1 VILADTSAWV
11 EYLRGTES
19 PTDLR
24 LDAIIRHGEELGTTD
39 VVVME
44 LLAGARD
51 ARDRERLRRLLYGV
65 DFLPV
70 GGLTAFEAA
79 AELARVCR
87 GAGEPVRGLTDCL
100 VAVVAIRD
108 GASVLH
114 QDRDF
119 ETMARHSTLR
129 LEAA

>member
-1 VILADTSAWV
+1 MILADTSAWV
-11 EYLRGTES
+11 EYLRRTES
-19 PTDLR
+19 RVDRR
-24 LDAIIRHGEELGTTD
+24 LDAIIRSGQELGTTD

-51 ARDRERLRRLLYGV
+51 VRARDHVRRLLYGI

-79 AELARVCR
+79 AELARTCR
-87 GAGEPVRGLTDCL
+87 AAGEPVRGLTDCL

-119 ETMARHSTLR
+119 ETMARHSALR

>member
-1 VILADTSAWV
+1 VILADTSAWI
-11 EYLRGTES
+11 EFLRRTDSPANVRLREALRRGQAVATTE
-19 PTDLR
+19 
-24 LDAIIRHGEELGTTD
+24 

-51 ARDRERLRRLLYGV
+51 ARDRERLRRLLYGI

-87 GAGEPVRGLTDCL
+87 AAGEPVRGLTDCL

-108 GASVLH
+108 GATVLH